1 MAENRPA
8 TVMPNNATEPFDAK
22 RRTQR
27 VRISMPVVVRGKL
40 GSGQEFDETTTTVT
54 VNAHGCLVL
63 LDAAVQRAQ
72 QVSLVNPKTAEELPC
87 HVSFLGQKEG
97 GKVQVGLEFG
107 ERSPLFW
114 RITFPPEDW
123 DSSQRKRP
131 AAHARLAEKK

>member
-72 QVSLVNPKTAEELPC
+72 
-87 HVSFLGQKEG
+87 
-97 GKVQVGLEFG
+97 
-107 ERSPLFW
+107 
-114 RITFPPEDW
+114 
-123 DSSQRKRP
+123 
-131 AAHARLAEKK
+131 